1 MKKSLLILA
10 ALVFAVTACDKNT
23 YVDGNYSATFD
34 EADSRGWNTVVEFT
48 LTDDVVSNVD
58 FDDFDQ
64 DGNRKSEDEA
74 YQDRM
79 YNGAFVLVD
88 GDTVRTNPET
98 FTPVIESALSNAT
111 IVPEFEPIDAVAGAT
126 SSSGNANAL
135 MEAALNAAVD
145 GDPTD
150 VAIPRPSK

>member
-1 MKKSLLILA
+1 MKKTLLILVA
-10 ALVFAVTACDKNT
+10 IVFAVTACDKNT

-34 EADSRGWNTVVEFT
+34 EPHYGWTSVLEFT
-48 LTDDVVSNVD
+48 LTDDVISDLD
-58 FDDFDQ
+58 FDDFDE

-79 YNGAFVLVD
+79 YNDGFVLVD

-98 FTPVIESALSNAT
+98 FTPIIVSALSNAT
-111 IVPEFEPIDAVAGAT
+111 IVPEYEPIDAVTGAT
-126 SSSGNANAL
+126 SSSNNANAL

-145 GDPTD
+145 GEP
-150 VAIPRPSK
+150 VEVVISYPEE